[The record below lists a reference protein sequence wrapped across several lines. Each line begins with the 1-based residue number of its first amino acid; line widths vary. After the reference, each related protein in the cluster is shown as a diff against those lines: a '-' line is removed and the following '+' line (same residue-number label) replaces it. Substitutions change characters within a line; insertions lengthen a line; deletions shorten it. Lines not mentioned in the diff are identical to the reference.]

1 MTTEPDTTEAGT
13 FTLPPRLDTDTAP
26 ELRED
31 LIAQRGLNLALNA
44 EDVTHLGA
52 RCLAVLIA
60 AANTW
65 REDDKTLSLAGASD
79 AFDAGLARMGC
90 PADLLTSEGAS
101 S

>member
-1 MTTEPDTTEAGT
+1 MTTEPDTTEAGI
-13 FTLPPRLDTDTAP
+13 FNLPPRLDTDTAP

-31 LIAQRGLNLALNA
+31 LIAQRGLNLTLNA

-65 REDDKTLSLAGASD
+65 REDEKTLTLGAASA
-79 AFDAGLARMGC
+79 AFSTGLSRMGC
-90 PADLLTSEGAS
+90 PTTLVTTEEAPA
-101 S
+101 